1 MFRIPWSSWHLNLPI
16 SSKRPWIISWINL
29 SFFSQFRI
37 KQLDG
42 LFAILLNSMISNFD
56 GNFFPELTILLVM
69 TKVRDN
75 NFFFYFIIST
85 YETINIVT
93 MWQTKEICRN
103 CVTKEISDFFCFRKL
118 ESLDTG
124 TSDTNCFWLFIINVP
139 FFFDKCDNFNW
150 IFLIDLKLCGLVT
163 KILGTSLRES
173 KFLIW
178 IWYQIY
184 FYDQYL
190 ILSLIFVFW
199 YLYNKGCVKW
209 PL

>member
-1 MFRIPWSSWHLNLPI
+1 
-16 SSKRPWIISWINL
+16 
-29 SFFSQFRI
+29 
-37 KQLDG
+37 
-42 LFAILLNSMISNFD
+42 
-56 GNFFPELTILLVM
+56 M

-103 CVTKEISDFFCFRKL
+103 WVTKEISDFFCFRKL

-190 ILSLIFVFW
+190 ILSFIF
-199 YLYNKGCVKW
+199 LYFDIFTIKVV
-209 PL
+209 